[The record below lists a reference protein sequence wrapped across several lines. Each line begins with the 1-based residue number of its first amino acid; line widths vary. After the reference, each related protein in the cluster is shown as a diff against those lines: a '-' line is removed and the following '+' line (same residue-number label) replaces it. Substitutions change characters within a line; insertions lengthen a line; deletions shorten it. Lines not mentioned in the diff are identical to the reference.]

1 MHGRVAIAFNP
12 RPARRAF
19 GPAPTPTPRPAPA
32 FPTRRH
38 PMRRTAATFPLI
50 GFALLLAACSSPATT
65 AASQPASPAATQASS
80 PSSAGPGASS
90 AAATQPAV
98 TTSLDPCQLVTS
110 SEASSLAA
118 TTYGPG
124 QVESSGQNGK
134 RCVYGSG
141 TTNVFMVEVGQAAS
155 AAAARADWSAEQARA
170 QALIEEAARRDQ
182 PVRPHHERPGTGRP
196 GGRGQRFRQRRRADA
211 RPERDLPPQGRHLPG
226 LPGRSPGSRRAQRG
240 RPGSRGADGP
250 VARALATLPTGGAG
264 ADLMCSLPRSR
275 PPLAGRRL
283 SGDDR
288 RDGGM

>member
-1 MHGRVAIAFNP
+1 
-12 RPARRAF
+12 
-19 GPAPTPTPRPAPA
+19 
-32 FPTRRH
+32 
-38 PMRRTAATFPLI
+38 MRRTAATFPLI

-90 AAATQPAV
+90 AATTQPAV

-170 QALIEEAARRDQ
+170 QALIDKKLPAGISLSARTTD
-182 PVRPHHERPGTGRP
+182 V
-196 GGRGQRFRQRRRADA
+196 
-211 RPERDLPPQGRHLPG
+211 PG
-226 LPGRSPGSRRAQRG
+226 LADRAAVASGSASAAGQ
-240 RPGSRGADGP
+240 
-250 VARALATLPTGGAG
+250 TLG
-264 ADLMCSLPRSR
+264 
-275 PPLAGRRL
+275 L
-283 SGDDR
+283 SGIYLLKGATFLAFQDVLLGHAAPSAAALEAEAR
-288 RDGGM
+288 TALSRVP